1 METLK
6 KTVIACLVVVGLL
19 AVVGMVMNAV
29 SPTKDYTITEE
40 SKATSARNAFVSGCT
55 GEGGEFAMCGCA
67 YDELLALYPDFASN
81 EARIDRIL
89 KSGYNSTE
97 TDAVTKCVNAKEI

>member
-1 METLK
+1 MQALK

-29 SPTKDYTITEE
+29 DPQDDYTITDEAR
-40 SKATSARNAFVSGCT
+40 ATSARNAFVSGCT
-55 GEGGEFAMCGCA
+55 DEGGDFAMCGCA
-67 YDELLALYPDFASN
+67 YDELLALYPDFATN

-97 TDAVTKCVNAKEI
+97 TDAVTKCVNTKEI